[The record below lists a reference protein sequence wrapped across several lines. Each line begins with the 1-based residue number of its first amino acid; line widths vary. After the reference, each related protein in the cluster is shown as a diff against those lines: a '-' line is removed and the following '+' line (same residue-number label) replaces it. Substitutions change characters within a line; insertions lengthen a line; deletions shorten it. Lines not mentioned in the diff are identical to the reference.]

1 MSRKITADAVV
12 IGGGM
17 MGMSTAYY
25 LKKLG
30 LKDVVLL
37 EKETVASGST
47 GRCAAS
53 FRAQWG
59 GALNI
64 TLGKACIDRFEH
76 LEEHLGVDLDIERY
90 QNGYLLVAYT
100 EKQYE
105 QFKKNVELQNSM
117 GVASSLLNHKEALE
131 ICPGMA
137 VDDAVGFSYYKRDG
151 HADPMISNFAYQ
163 VAAKREG
170 VRVEKFTEVT
180 GFKVGCECVKGVIT
194 KKGEIDTDIVVNCAG
209 PWGGRVGALAGL
221 NIPVRGE
228 RHEILVTEPV
238 DEGVCPTMVM
248 SFEPDYYM
256 FQRPHGSIIAG
267 CGPSFYKKEAAPF
280 DDYDMGASWN
290 FLEHMTGL
298 VNKVLPHTK
307 GIRVVRQWS
316 GMYDITPD
324 LQPVIGEA
332 DEMKGFWV
340 NISGARGFMFG
351 PVAGEM
357 VAEKIVKGSTALPI
371 DEFHWRRYAEGRFLV
386 EPSVA

>member
-1 MSRKITADAVV
+1 MSWKKTSDAVV

-25 LKKLG
+25 LKRLG
-30 LKDVVLL
+30 VADVTLI
-37 EKETVASGST
+37 EKNTPAYGST

-76 LEEHLGVDLDIERY
+76 LTEHLGVDLDIQLY

-100 EKQYE
+100 ESQFE

-117 GVASSLLNHKEALE
+117 GVQSKLLGLDEALE
-131 ICPGMA
+131 ICPGA
-137 VDDAVGFSYYKRDG
+137 NLSDAVGFSYYKRDG
-151 HADPMISNFAYQ
+151 HADPMVTNFAYYE
-163 VAAKREG
+163 AARGIG

-180 GFKVGCECVKGVIT
+180 GFKVGSECVKGVVT
-194 KKGEIDTDIVVNCAG
+194 NRGTIDTDIIVNAAG
-209 PWGGRVGALAGL
+209 PWAGRVGALAGL
-221 NIPVRGE
+221 NIPVKGE
-228 RHEILVTEPV
+228 RHEIMVTEPV
-238 DEGVCPTMVM
+238 DFGVCPTMLM
-248 SFEPDYYM
+248 SFEPDYYV

-267 CGPSFYKKEAAPF
+267 CGPARYRKEAAPF
-280 DDYDMGASWN
+280 DDYSMGASWN
-290 FLEHMTGL
+290 FMEHMAGH
-298 VNKVLPHTK
+298 VNKLLPRAR
-307 GIRVVRQWS
+307 GLRIVRQWS

-324 LQPVIGEA
+324 LQPVIGES
-332 DEMKGFWV
+332 DELKGFWV
-340 NISGARGFMFG
+340 SVSGARGFMFG

-357 VAEKIVKGSTALPI
+357 VAEKIVKGRTTLPI
-371 DEFHWRRYAEGRFLV
+371 DEFHWRRYAEGRFLI

>member
-1 MSRKITADAVV
+1 MSWKKTADAVV

-17 MGMSTAYY
+17 MGIATAYY

-30 LKDVVLL
+30 VKDVALL
-37 EKETVASGST
+37 EKNTVASGST

-59 GALNI
+59 GELNI

-100 EKQYE
+100 DKQFE
-105 QFKKNVELQNSM
+105 QFKKNVALQNSM
-117 GVASSLLNHKEALE
+117 GVESQILSHAEAME
-131 ICPGMA
+131 ICPGMC
-137 VDDAVGFSYYKRDG
+137 VDDAAGFSYYKRDG
-151 HADPMISNFAYQ
+151 HADPMISTFAYQ
-163 VAAKREG
+163 EASKKIG
-170 VRVEKFTEVT
+170 VRIEKFTEVT
-180 GFKVGCECVKGVIT
+180 GFKVGDGCVRGVVTNKGAIAT
-194 KKGEIDTDIVVNCAG
+194 DTVVNAAG
-209 PWGGRVGALAGL
+209 PWAGRVGALAGL
-221 NIPVRGE
+221 NIPAKGE
-228 RHEILVTEPV
+228 RHEILATEPV
-238 DEGVCPTMVM
+238 DWGVCPTMLM

-256 FQRPHGSIIAG
+256 FQRPHGSILAG
-267 CGPSFYKKEAAPF
+267 CGPNMYRKEAAPF
-280 DDYDMGASWN
+280 DDYEMEDSWN
-290 FLEHMTGL
+290 FLEHMTGHL
-298 VNKVLPHTK
+298 NKLLPRTR
-307 GIRVVRQWS
+307 GIRVVRQWA

-340 NISGARGFMFG
+340 NVSGARGFMFG

-357 VAEKIVKGSTALPI
+357 VAEKIVKGSTSLPI

-386 EPSVA
+386 EPSIA

>member
-1 MSRKITADAVV
+1 MSWKRTADAVV

-17 MGMSTAYY
+17 MGMATAYY

-30 LKDVVLL
+30 VKDVALL

-59 GALNI
+59 GELNI
-64 TLGKACIDRFEH
+64 TLGKACIDRFEN
-76 LEEHLGVDLDIERY
+76 LEEHLGVDLDIQRY

-100 EKQYE
+100 EKQFE
-105 QFKKNVELQNSM
+105 QFKKNVAIQNAM
-117 GVASSLLNHKEALE
+117 GVESSLLDHREAQK

-137 VDDAVGFSYYKRDG
+137 ADDAVGFSYYKRDG
-151 HADPMISNFAYQ
+151 HADPMVSNFAYLE
-163 VAAKREG
+163 AAKRIG
-170 VRVEKFTEVT
+170 VRVEKFAEVT
-180 GFKVGCECVKGVIT
+180 GFLVGDGCVKGVVT
-194 KKGEIDTDIVVNCAG
+194 KRGTIATNVVVNAAG
-209 PWGGRVGALAGL
+209 PWAGRVGALAGL
-221 NIPVRGE
+221 NIPVKGE
-228 RHEILVTEPV
+228 RHEIFATEPV
-238 DEGVCPTMVM
+238 DWGICPTMLM

-256 FQRPHGSIIAG
+256 FQRPHGSILAG
-267 CGPSFYKKEAAPF
+267 CGPHKYRAEAAPF
-280 DDYDMGASWN
+280 DDYAMGASWN
-290 FLEHMTGL
+290 FLEHMSGL
-298 VNKVLPHTK
+298 VHKLLPRTR

-340 NISGARGFMFG
+340 NVSGARGFMFG

-371 DEFHWRRYAEGRFLV
+371 DEFHWRRYAEGRYLV

>member
-1 MSRKITADAVV
+1 MSWKKTADAVV

-17 MGMSTAYY
+17 MGMATAYY

-30 LKDVVLL
+30 VRDVVLV
-37 EKETVASGST
+37 EENTPASGST

-76 LEEHLGVDLDIERY
+76 LAEHLEINLDIQLY

-100 EKQYE
+100 ESQYE

-117 GVASSLLNHKEALE
+117 GVPSKLLNHTEALE
-131 ICPGMA
+131 ICPGIE
-137 VDDAVGFSYYKRDG
+137 VGDAVGFSYYKRDG
-151 HADPMISNFAYQ
+151 HADPMVTNFAYYE
-163 VAAKREG
+163 AARRIG
-170 VRVEKFTEVT
+170 VSVEKFTKAI
-180 GFKVGCECVKGVIT
+180 GFKVGYERVRGVIT
-194 KKGEIDTDIVVNCAG
+194 NKGEVDTDIVVNAAG
-209 PWGGRVGALAGL
+209 PWAGRVGALAGL

-228 RHEILVTEPV
+228 RHEIMVTEPV
-238 DEGVCPTMVM
+238 DFGVCPTMLM
-248 SFEPDYYM
+248 SFEPDYYI
-256 FQRPHGSIIAG
+256 FQRPHGSILAG
-267 CGPSFYKKEAAPF
+267 CGPARYRAEAAPF
-280 DDYDMGASWN
+280 DDYALGVSWN
-290 FLEHMTGL
+290 FMEHMAGY
-298 VNKVLPHTK
+298 VNKLVPRARGL
-307 GIRVVRQWS
+307 RVVRQWA

-324 LQPVIGEA
+324 LQPVIGES
-332 DEMKGFWV
+332 DELKGFWV
-340 NISGARGFMFG
+340 NVSGARGFMFG

-357 VAEKIVKGSTALPI
+357 VAERIVEGHTSLPI

>member
-1 MSRKITADAVV
+1 MNWQKTADAVV

-17 MGMSTAYY
+17 MGMATAYY

-30 LKDVVLL
+30 LNDVALI
-37 EKETVASGST
+37 EKETVASGAT

-59 GALNI
+59 GELNI
-64 TLGKACIDRFEH
+64 TLGKACLDRWENF
-76 LEEHLGVDLDIERY
+76 EEHLDIDFDIERY

-100 EKQYE
+100 DRQFA
-105 QFKKNVELQNSM
+105 QFKKNVALQNSM
-117 GVASSLLNHKEALE
+117 GVESRIIGHKEALE

-151 HADPMISNFAYQ
+151 HADPMIANFAYLY
-163 VAAKREG
+163 AAKRIG
-170 VRVEKFTEVT
+170 VRVEKFTEVV
-180 GFKVGCECVKGVIT
+180 GFKVGVNEIKGVVT
-194 KKGEIDTDIVVNCAG
+194 NKGAIDTNIVVNAAG
-209 PWGGRVGALAGL
+209 PWAGRVGALAGL
-221 NIPVRGE
+221 NIPVKGE
-228 RHEILVTEPV
+228 RHELLVTEPV
-238 DEGVCPTMVM
+238 DFGVCPTMLM

-256 FQRPHGSIIAG
+256 FQRPHGSILAG
-267 CGPSFYKKEAAPF
+267 CGPARYRKEAAPF
-280 DDYDMGASWN
+280 DDYEMRASWN
-290 FLEHMTGL
+290 FLEHMTGY
-298 VNKVLPHTK
+298 VAKVLPRTR
-307 GIRVVRQWS
+307 GIRVVRQWA

-340 NISGARGFMFG
+340 NVSGARGFMFG

-357 VAEKIVKGSTALPI
+357 VAEKIVNGSTTLPI

>member
-1 MSRKITADAVV
+1 MSWKKTADVVV

-17 MGMSTAYY
+17 MGMATAYY

-37 EKETVASGST
+37 EKNTAASGAT

-100 EKQYE
+100 EKQFE

-131 ICPGMA
+131 ICPGLA
-137 VDDAVGFSYYKRDG
+137 AEDAVGFSYYKRDG
-151 HADPMISNFAYQ
+151 HADPMITNFAYLE
-163 VAAKREG
+163 ASKRVG

-180 GFKVGCECVKGVIT
+180 GFKVGAGEVKGVVT
-194 KKGEIDTDIVVNCAG
+194 NKGSIDTDVIVNAAG
-209 PWGGRVGALAGL
+209 PWAGRVGALAGL
-221 NIPVRGE
+221 NIPVKGE
-228 RHEILVTEPV
+228 RHEIFATEPV
-238 DEGVCPTMVM
+238 EFGVCPTMVM

-256 FQRPHGSIIAG
+256 FQRPHGSILAG
-267 CGPSFYKKEAAPF
+267 CGPALYRAEAAPF
-280 DDYDMGASWN
+280 DDYEMLSSWN
-290 FLEHMTGL
+290 FLEHMTGH
-298 VNKVLPHTK
+298 VNKVLPRTR
-307 GIRVVRQWS
+307 GIRVVRQWA

-340 NISGARGFMFG
+340 NVSGARGFMFG

-357 VAEKIVKGSTALPI
+357 VAEKIVKGSTTLPI
-371 DEFHWRRYAEGRFLV
+371 DEFHWRRYAEGRFLI

>member
-1 MSRKITADAVV
+1 MSWKKTADIVV
-12 IGGGM
+12 IGAGM
-17 MGMSTAYY
+17 MGIATAYY
-25 LKKLG
+25 LKRLG
-30 LKDVVLL
+30 VNDVTLL
-37 EKETVASGST
+37 EKNTVASGAT

-59 GALNI
+59 GELNI

-100 EKQYE
+100 DKQYE
-105 QFKKNVELQNSM
+105 QFKKNVALQNSM
-117 GVASSLLNHKEALE
+117 GVESRLLDHAEAME
-131 ICPGMA
+131 ICPGMNA
-137 VDDAVGFSYYKRDG
+137 GDAVGFSYNKRDG
-151 HADPMISNFAYQ
+151 HADPMISNFAYLE
-163 VAAKREG
+163 ASKRIG
-170 VRVEKFTEVT
+170 VRIEKFTEVT
-180 GFKVGCECVKGVIT
+180 GFKIGEGCVKGVIT
-194 KKGEIDTDIVVNCAG
+194 NKGTIDSDIVVNAAG
-209 PWGGRVGALAGL
+209 PWAGRVGALAGL
-221 NIPVRGE
+221 SIPVKGE
-228 RHEILVTEPV
+228 RHEILATEPV
-238 DEGVCPTMVM
+238 DWGICPTMLM

-256 FQRPHGSIIAG
+256 FQRPHGSILAG
-267 CGPSFYKKEAAPF
+267 CGPHKYRGEAAPF
-280 DDYDMGASWN
+280 DDYEMGDCWN
-290 FLEHMTGL
+290 FLEHMSGL
-298 VNKVLPHTK
+298 VNKLLPRTR

-340 NISGARGFMFG
+340 NVSGARGFMFG

-357 VAEKIVKGSTALPI
+357 VAEKIVKGATSLPI